1 MNLPADPS
9 SDVRDPERVR
19 AVRALGLLDTPP
31 EEVFDRMTRLA
42 ATIMGVPAS
51 FISLV
56 DADRDFY
63 KSHTGMPEP
72 LATERELRGRTFCH
86 FTLRS
91 GQPLALDDVAE
102 MPVYQ
107 DVPTVRTLG
116 VRAYLGVPMR
126 TAGGHNIGSFC
137 AIDTQPRHWSEQDIT
152 ILTELAH
159 SAMREIELRMALRAL
174 ERADTRKDLFVATLA
189 HELRQ
194 PLAALMPAIGLL
206 NARVSEDSM
215 QRARDVIARQVT
227 QLQRLVDDLM
237 DATAIATGKI
247 VLRRERVDLGPVVQN
262 AVDSARGLADGR
274 QQSLA
279 LSTPGSPV
287 WIDADGARL
296 HQVFSNL
303 LTNAIKYTPPGGAI
317 HVTLEDGS
325 ESVRV
330 TVRDSGRGISAG
342 ALPHIFDLFMQEG
355 TDQRAGLGIGLNLVR
370 GLVDL
375 HGGTVDA
382 RSEGRDR
389 GSEFIVSLPR
399 DGA

>member
-1 MNLPADPS
+1 MKPPADPS
-9 SDVRDPERVR
+9 PDVRDPERVR

-42 ATIMGVPAS
+42 ATIIGVPAS

-107 DVPTVRTLG
+107 DVPTV
-116 VRAYLGVPMR
+116 
-126 TAGGHNIGSFC
+126 
-137 AIDTQPRHWSEQDIT
+137 
-152 ILTELAH
+152 
-159 SAMREIELRMALRAL
+159 
-174 ERADTRKDLFVATLA
+174 
-189 HELRQ
+189 
-194 PLAALMPAIGLL
+194 
-206 NARVSEDSM
+206 SEDSM

-274 QQSLA
+274 RQSLA

-330 TVRDSGRGISAG
+330 TVRDNGRGISAD

-355 TDQRAGLGIGLNLVR
+355 TDQHAGLGIGLNLVR
-370 GLVDL
+370 GLVEF

-382 RSEGRDR
+382 RSDGRDR

-399 DGA
+399 GGASTV